1 MSSTS
6 TTPAEDAVRN
16 IYAFFRVVV
25 RFAPRRWSTEALFH
39 FEKREIAMP
48 TAKKEATIEELR
60 DRIAGSKSLFFTNY
74 AGLTVEDITKLRTEL
89 RKSGD
94 SYAVVKNTLFSIAAG
109 DDVAKSLEAF
119 LTGPTGVVFAGED
132 PVAPAKALKTFSDT
146 NKALEIKA
154 AWIDG
159 KVVDAGQV
167 GALAALPPKIE
178 LLARLVGSLKSPL
191 FGLVYVLS
199 GNQSGLVR
207 ALNAIREQKAAAETA
222 A

>member
-1 MSSTS
+1 
-6 TTPAEDAVRN
+6 
-16 IYAFFRVVV
+16 
-25 RFAPRRWSTEALFH
+25 
-39 FEKREIAMP
+39 MP

-60 DRIAGSKSLFFTNY
+60 QRIAGSKNLFFTNY
-74 AGLTVEDITKLRTEL
+74 AGLTVEEITKLRTEL

-109 DDVAKSLEAF
+109 EAVAKALETF
-119 LTGPTGVVFAGED
+119 LAGPTGVVFAGDD

-146 NKALEIKA
+146 TKPLEVKA

-159 KVVDAGQV
+159 KVVDAAQV
-167 GALAALPPKIE
+167 GVLAALPPKIE
-178 LLARLVGSLKSPL
+178 LLGRLVGSLKSPL